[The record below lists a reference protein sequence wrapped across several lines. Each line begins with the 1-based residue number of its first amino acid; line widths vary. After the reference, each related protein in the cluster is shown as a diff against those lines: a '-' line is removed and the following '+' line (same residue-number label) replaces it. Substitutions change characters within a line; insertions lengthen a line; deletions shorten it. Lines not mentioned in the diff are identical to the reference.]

1 MSSKSSLNELIN
13 LFAKLP
19 SLGPRSARR
28 AVLYLLKKK
37 NLIPQILESLSDVQ
51 SNIKLCENCGN
62 IDVISPCGIC
72 INVKRQKDKICI
84 IEDIA
89 DLWAIEKSHAFD
101 GLYHV
106 LGGVLSA
113 IDGVGPE
120 ELNIPK
126 LFGRLKNEN
135 IKEIIIATNATI
147 EGQITAQYI
156 ADQCNKPDFLITR
169 LAQGMPMGSEL
180 EVLDYNTLSTAFKS
194 RSKINTN
201 P

>member
-1 MSSKSSLNELIN
+1 MSTSSLNELIN

-28 AVLYLLKKK
+28 VVLYLLKKK

-72 INVKRQKDKICI
+72 TNVKRQADKICI

-89 DLWAIEKSHAFD
+89 DLWAIEKSNAFD

-113 IDGVGPE
+113 IDGIGPE

-126 LFGRLKNEN
+126 LFSRLKDGN

-156 ADQCNKPDFLITR
+156 ADQCDKSDFLVTR

-180 EVLDYNTLSTAFKS
+180 EILDYNTLSTAFKS

>member
-1 MSSKSSLNELIN
+1 MSTSSLNELIS

-28 AVLYLLKKK
+28 VVLYLLKKK
-37 NLIPQILESLSDVQ
+37 NLIPQIIKVLSEVE
-51 SNIKLCENCGN
+51 SNIKLCGTCGN
-62 IDVISPCGIC
+62 IDTINPCRIC
-72 INVKRQKDKICI
+72 TSVKRQRDKICI

-89 DLWAIEKSHAFD
+89 DLWAIEKSNAFN

-113 IDGVGPE
+113 IDGIGPE
-120 ELNIPK
+120 ELNIPA
-126 LFGRLKNEN
+126 LFKRLENEN
-135 IKEIIIATNATI
+135 IKEIIIATNSTI

-156 ADQCNKPDFLITR
+156 ADQCNNSKFLITR
-169 LAQGMPMGSEL
+169 LAQGMPIGSEL

-201 P
+201 L